1 MLGAV
6 LGGLNHPMDSRE
18 AQAQWGQG
26 WATLHRAGKCKTSEK
41 GWPSSWNQETTFLQA
56 GHGQRAGIPSG
67 SLSLSQLVLPCRAAG
82 SFVTRAIDGRAG
94 AVVQVMS
101 RSESLVLLCQLTR
114 GEGVDTCVRSLT
126 TQRAPGAA
134 NGIASVCAAGRRT
147 KGAAAS
153 TDADAEERGQDAD
166 GGVGS

>member
-1 MLGAV
+1 MQDKRK
-6 LGGLNHPMDSRE
+6 GLAELLEPGNHIP
-18 AQAQWGQG
+18 AG
-26 WATLHRAGKCKTSEK
+26 WARAESWDPFRQPLPVAAGPAL
-41 GWPSSWNQETTFLQA
+41 PSSRFIC
-56 GHGQRAGIPSG
+56 H
-67 SLSLSQLVLPCRAAG
+67 
-82 SFVTRAIDGRAG
+82 RAIDGRAG

-134 NGIASVCAAGRRT
+134 NGIASVCAAGTGT

-153 TDADAEERGQDAD
+153 TDADVEERGQDAD